1 MENISNNE
9 LEEMRQ
15 QLDIFKKK
23 LDNQTIVNEN
33 MMKQIMKGK
42 MSWVKK
48 YVWFQMFVLFPFIIL
63 SWLGIKLLFG
73 FSWWLYAYVIVMT
86 GTSVVVDLLINSTKD
101 SDWGN
106 ENLVDTCKKLLKMKK
121 RRVIQEI
128 VAIPLIAIMM
138 VWMCFELQTSS
149 LPHELITGFS
159 IGGAVG
165 AVIGLII
172 GFTIVYKMQRTNDE
186 IINQIKELTSE
197 RQD

>member
-15 QLDIFKKK
+15 QLYIFKKK

-73 FSWWLYAYVIVMT
+73 FSWWLYAYVIVIC
-86 GTSVVVDLLINSTKD
+86 GISVVVDMLVNNTKD

-138 VWMCFELQTSS
+138 VWMYFELQTSS